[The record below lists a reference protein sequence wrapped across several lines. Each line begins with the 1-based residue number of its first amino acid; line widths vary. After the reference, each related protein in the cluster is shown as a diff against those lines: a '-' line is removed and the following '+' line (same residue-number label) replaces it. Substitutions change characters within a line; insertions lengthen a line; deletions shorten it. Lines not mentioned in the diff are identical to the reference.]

1 MEEKKNFYQATE
13 DICARDSRYKPD
25 SYEFVMQALHFTQS
39 RLKKESHVS
48 GKELL
53 EGIRDFA
60 IEQYGSMARA
70 VLKHWGIAKTED
82 FGNIVFN
89 MIEEKMLSK
98 TDNDSI
104 DDFKDV
110 YTFDAA
116 FGNVLRDSVIKN
128 IE

>member
-1 MEEKKNFYQATE
+1 MEEKKDFYQVSE
-13 DICARDSRYKPD
+13 DIYAKDNRYKPD

-39 RLKKESHVS
+39 KLKKESHVS

-60 IEQYGSMARA
+60 IEQYGPMART
-70 VLKHWGIAKTED
+70 VLKHWGITKTD
-82 FGNIVFN
+82 DLGNIVFN
-89 MIEEKMLSK
+89 MINEKILSK
-98 TDNDSI
+98 TENDSI
-104 DDFKDV
+104 DDFREV
-110 YTFDAA
+110 YSFDAA

>member
-1 MEEKKNFYQATE
+1 MEEKKDFYQASE
-13 DICARDSRYKPD
+13 DIYAKDNRYKPD
-25 SYEFVMQALHFTQS
+25 SYEFVMQALHFTQGK
-39 RLKKESHVS
+39 LKKESHVS

-60 IEQYGSMARA
+60 IEQYGPMART
-70 VLKHWGIAKTED
+70 VLKHWGITKTDD

-89 MIEEKMLSK
+89 MIGEKILAK
-98 TDNDSI
+98 TETDSI
-104 DDFKDV
+104 DDFKNV
-110 YTFDAA
+110 YSFDAA